1 MPTPEQWRQLD
12 LDAAA
17 TSAVARSQSQVGTF
31 LKVIVPLGA
40 VLLAGYIIYAGT
52 RDPRPS
58 FIRPDNEE
66 FRTTQFPAPSLGEP
80 PPQRNQGTIVIPP
93 APPPL
98 PPEMPP
104 APIAPPAM
112 LSPPPP
118 PPEPPAPILAQPG
131 LRNVPPADD
140 SEARRLAEEERRRWE
155 RFRASSIVVDQG
167 GEVALGAD
175 GTRIPGPG
183 GDQIPR
189 DQETDPNRR
198 FLNQTAAAGVETAQ
212 ASQNRRIDALVPQGT
227 MIRAVLENAV
237 VSDLP
242 GMVRAVTTEDI
253 WSFDGRR
260 ILIPSGSRLIGDY
273 RSAIAR
279 GQTRVFVIWTRMLR
293 SDGVSVQLGSIG
305 TDDLGRTGNS
315 GYVDNK
321 YLERFGAA
329 IVLSVVGAASQ
340 FIAGLGVRDTSTT
353 NGPTITVTDPVTGI
367 STTTQPGGNSSSGLS
382 QSDRARQIAAQTTS
396 QTLTQLAQE
405 ALRDSINIPPTIYLD
420 QGTRVIVFVR
430 RDLDFSAL
438 YPDPV
443 REALREI
450 QRERQR
456 AP

>member
-1 MPTPEQWRQLD
+1 MPTPEQWRQIELEN
-12 LDAAA
+12 AAA
-17 TSAVARSQSQVGTF
+17 LAVARPPSTAGRF
-31 LKVIVPLGA
+31 LKLVVPIGA
-40 VLLAGYIIYAGT
+40 VMLAGYIIYAGT
-52 RDPRPS
+52 QDPRPS

-80 PPQRNQGTIVIPP
+80 PPQRAQGTIVIPP
-93 APPPL
+93 APPPP

-104 APIAPPAM
+104 APAAPPVVLA
-112 LSPPPP
+112 PPPP
-118 PPEPPAPILAQPG
+118 PPEPPAAIVAPRNLA
-131 LRNVPPADD
+131 PPDD

-155 RFRASSIVVDQG
+155 RFRANSIVVDQG
-167 GEVALGAD
+167 GEVALAPG
-175 GTRIPGPG
+175 GPIPGPNG
-183 GDQIPR
+183 EPVAR
-189 DQETDPNRR
+189 EQESDPNRR

-242 GMVRAVTTEDI
+242 GMFRAVTTEDV

-260 ILIPSGSRLIGDY
+260 ILIPSGTRLIGDY

-279 GQTRVFVIWTRMLR
+279 GQTRVFIVWTRMLR
-293 SDGVSVQLGSIG
+293 ADGVSVQLGSPG
-305 TDDLGRTGNS
+305 TDDLGRTGNA
-315 GYVDNK
+315 GFVDNR
-321 YLERFGAA
+321 YVERFGAA

-340 FIAGLGVRDTSTT
+340 FLAGLGVRDTGANGTT
-353 NGPTITVTDPVTGI
+353 VTVTDPLTGI
-367 STTTQPGGNSSSGLS
+367 TTTTQTGGGGGFT
-382 QSDRARQIAAQTTS
+382 QTDRARQIAAQTTS
-396 QTLTQLAQE
+396 QTLTQLAQD
-405 ALRDSINIPPTIYLD
+405 ALRESIAIPPTIHLD

-456 AP
+456 AR

>member
-17 TSAVARSQSQVGTF
+17 TSAVARPQSRTGTF
-31 LKVIVPLGA
+31 LKVILPIGA
-40 VLLAGYIIYAGT
+40 VLLAAYIIYAGT
-52 RDPRPS
+52 RTPNPS

-80 PPQRNQGTIVIPP
+80 QPQRNQGTIVIPP
-93 APPPL
+93 APPSP

-104 APIAPPAM
+104 APIAPPAV
-112 LSPPPP
+112 LAPPPP
-118 PPEPPAPILAQPG
+118 PPEPPVPIVAQRNLAPP
-131 LRNVPPADD
+131 DD

-175 GTRIPGPG
+175 GARIPGPG
-183 GDQIPR
+183 GEPGLR
-189 DQETDPNRR
+189 EQESDPNRR

-242 GMVRAVTTEDI
+242 GMVRAVTTEDV

-260 ILIPSGSRLIGDY
+260 ILIPSGARLIGDY

-279 GQTRVFVIWTRMLR
+279 GQTRVFIVWTRMLR
-293 SDGVSVQLGSIG
+293 ADGVSVQLGSPG
-305 TDDLGRTGNS
+305 TDDLGRTGNT

-321 YLERFGAA
+321 YVERFGAA

-340 FIAGLGVRDTSTT
+340 FIAGLGVRET
-353 NGPTITVTDPVTGI
+353 NTAGATVTVTDPVTGI
-367 STTTQPGGNSSSGLS
+367 TTTTQPGGSSSSGLS
-382 QSDRARQIAAQTTS
+382 QTDRARQIAAQTTS

>member
-12 LDAAA
+12 LDSGAS
-17 TSAVARSQSQVGTF
+17 TAVARPQSNVGTF
-31 LKVIVPLGA
+31 FKVIVPLGA
-40 VLLAGYIIYAGT
+40 VLLAAYIIYAGT
-52 RDPRPS
+52 RTPNPS

-93 APPPL
+93 APPPP

-104 APIAPPAM
+104 APIAPPAV
-112 LSPPPP
+112 LAPPPL
-118 PPEPPAPILAQPG
+118 PPEPPTPTIVQPG
-131 LRNVPPADD
+131 QRAIPLADD

-167 GEVALGAD
+167 GELALGAD

-183 GDQIPR
+183 GEQGIR
-189 DQETDPNRR
+189 DQESDPNRR

-242 GMVRAVTTEDI
+242 GMVRAVTTEDV

-260 ILIPSGSRLIGDY
+260 ILIPSGARLIGDY

-279 GQTRVFVIWTRMLR
+279 GQTRVFIVWTRMLR
-293 SDGVSVQLGSIG
+293 ADGVSVQLGSPG

-315 GYVDNK
+315 GYVDSK

-340 FIAGLGVRDTSTT
+340 FIAGLGVRDTNTGGAT
-353 NGPTITVTDPVTGI
+353 VTVTDPVTGI
-367 STTTQPGGNSSSGLS
+367 TTTTQPGGNNSGGLS
-382 QSDRARQIAAQTTS
+382 QTDRARQIAAQTTS

>member
-12 LDAAA
+12 LESAAA
-17 TSAVARSQSQVGTF
+17 TAVARPQSNVGTF
-31 LKVIVPLGA
+31 LKVVVPLGA
-40 VLLAGYIIYAGT
+40 ILLAGYIIYEGLQT
-52 RDPRPS
+52 PQPS

-80 PPQRNQGTIVIPP
+80 PPQRNQGTIQIPAAPPPPPPPIPP
-93 APPPL
+93 APVPPPVVL
-98 PPEMPP
+98 T
-104 APIAPPAM
+104 
-112 LSPPPP
+112 PPPP
-118 PPEPPAPILAQPG
+118 PPEPPQPILIQPG
-131 LRNVPPADD
+131 FRNTPPADD

-155 RFRASSIVVDQG
+155 RFRASSIVIDQG
-167 GEVALGAD
+167 SEVALGAD
-175 GTRIPGPG
+175 GAIAGPRSE
-183 GDQIPR
+183 PSTR
-189 DQETDPNRR
+189 DQESDPNRR
-198 FLNQTAAAGVETAQ
+198 FLNQAAAAGVETAQ

-242 GMVRAVTTEDI
+242 GMVRAVTTEDV

-273 RSAIAR
+273 RSGITR
-279 GQTRVFVIWTRMLR
+279 GQTRVFIVWTRMLR
-293 SDGVSVQLGSIG
+293 ADGVSVQLGSIG
-305 TDDLGRTGNS
+305 TDDLGRSGATGF
-315 GYVDNK
+315 VDNK

-340 FIAGLGVRDTSTT
+340 FIAGLGVRDTNPTGTT
-353 NGPTITVTDPVTGI
+353 VTVTDPVTGV
-367 STTTQPGGNSSSGLS
+367 STTTQTGGNNSGGLS
-382 QSDRARQIAAQTTS
+382 QSDRGRQIAAQTTS

-405 ALRDSINIPPTIYLD
+405 ALRDSINIPPTIHLD

-430 RDLDFSAL
+430 RDLDFSGL

-456 AP
+456 GP

>member
-12 LDAAA
+12 LDSAAA
-17 TSAVARSQSQVGTF
+17 TAVARPQSNVGTF
-31 LKVIVPLGA
+31 LKVIVPIGA

-58 FIRPDNEE
+58 FIRLDNEE

-80 PPQRNQGTIVIPP
+80 PPQRNQGTIVIP
-93 APPPL
+93 AVPPPP
-98 PPEMPP
+98 PPELPP
-104 APIAPPAM
+104 APIAPPAV
-112 LSPPPP
+112 LAQPPP
-118 PPEPPAPILAQPG
+118 PPEPPAAVIAWPDPRSA
-131 LRNVPPADD
+131 PPADD

-155 RFRASSIVVDQG
+155 RFRALSIVIDQG
-167 GEVALGAD
+167 GEVALGPGGAP
-175 GTRIPGPG
+175 IPGPG
-183 GDQIPR
+183 GEQPLR
-189 DQETDPNRR
+189 DQESDPNRR

-242 GMVRAVTTEDI
+242 GMVRAVTTEDV

-260 ILIPSGSRLIGDY
+260 ILIPSGARLIGDY
-273 RSAIAR
+273 RSGITR
-279 GQTRVFVIWTRMLR
+279 GQTRVFIVWTRMLR
-293 SDGVSVQLGSIG
+293 ADGVSVQLGSIG
-305 TDDLGRTGNS
+305 TDDLGRTGNT

-321 YLERFGAA
+321 YLERFGSA

-340 FIAGLGVRDTSTT
+340 FIAGLGVRDTSNN
-353 NGPTITVTDPVTGI
+353 NGATVTVTDPVTGI
-367 STTTQPGGNSSSGLS
+367 TTTTQTGGNTSSGLS
-382 QSDRARQIAAQTTS
+382 QTDRARQIAAQTTS

-405 ALRDSINIPPTIYLD
+405 ALRDSISIPPTIYLD

-443 REALREI
+443 REVLREI

-456 AP
+456 KP

>member
-12 LDAAA
+12 LDSAAA
-17 TSAVARSQSQVGTF
+17 TAVARPQSNVGTF
-31 LKVIVPLGA
+31 LKVIVPLGT
-40 VLLAGYIIYAGT
+40 VLLAAYIIYAGT
-52 RDPRPS
+52 REPRPS

-80 PPQRNQGTIVIPP
+80 PPQRNQGTIQIPAAPPPPPPPIPP
-93 APPPL
+93 AP
-98 PPEMPP
+98 
-104 APIAPPAM
+104 APPPVVLAA
-112 LSPPPP
+112 PPP
-118 PPEPPAPILAQPG
+118 PPEPPQPVMAPRTLGA
-131 LRNVPPADD
+131 PPLADD

-167 GEVALGAD
+167 GEVALGPGSAP
-175 GTRIPGPG
+175 IPGPG
-183 GDQIPR
+183 GEPSLR

-242 GMVRAVTTEDI
+242 GMVRAVTTEDV

-260 ILIPSGSRLIGDY
+260 IIIPSGSRLIGDY
-273 RSAIAR
+273 RSGITR
-279 GQTRVFVIWTRMLR
+279 GQTRVFIVWTRMLR
-293 SDGVSVQLGSIG
+293 ADGVSVQLGSIG
-305 TDDLGRTGNS
+305 TDDLGRTGNT

-321 YLERFGAA
+321 YLERFGSA

-340 FIAGLGVRDTSTT
+340 FIAGLGVRDTNPTGTT
-353 NGPTITVTDPVTGI
+353 VTVTDPVTGI
-367 STTTQPGGNSSSGLS
+367 STTTQTGGNNSGGLS
-382 QSDRARQIAAQTTS
+382 QTDRGRQIAAQTTS
-396 QTLTQLAQE
+396 QALTQLAQE
-405 ALRDSINIPPTIYLD
+405 ALRESINIPPTIYLD

-430 RDLDFSAL
+430 RDLDFSGL

-456 AP
+456 SP

>member
-1 MPTPEQWRQLD
+1 MPTPEQWRQID

-17 TSAVARSQSQVGTF
+17 TSAVARPQSRTGTF

-40 VLLAGYIIYAGT
+40 VLLAGYIIYASMG
-52 RDPRPS
+52 PRQPS

-66 FRTTQFPAPSLGEP
+66 FQTTQFPAPSLGEP

-93 APPPL
+93 APPPP

-104 APIAPPAM
+104 APVAPPTVLA
-112 LSPPPP
+112 PPPP
-118 PPEPPAPILAQPG
+118 PPEPPAPIVAQRNLA
-131 LRNVPPADD
+131 PPDD

-155 RFRASSIVVDQG
+155 RFRANSIVVDQG
-167 GEVALGAD
+167 GEVALAPG
-175 GTRIPGPG
+175 GGPIPGPG
-183 GDQIPR
+183 GEPLAR
-189 DQETDPNRR
+189 EQESDPNRR

-242 GMVRAVTTEDI
+242 GMVRAVTTEDV

-260 ILIPSGSRLIGDY
+260 ILIPSGTRLVGDY

-279 GQTRVFVIWTRMLR
+279 GQTRVFIVWTRMLR
-293 SDGVSVQLGSIG
+293 SDGVSVLLGSPG
-305 TDDLGRTGNS
+305 TDDLGRAGNT

-321 YLERFGAA
+321 YVERFGAA

-340 FIAGLGVRDTSTT
+340 FLAGLGVRDTT
-353 NGPTITVTDPVTGI
+353 NNNPTVTVTDPVTGI
-367 STTTQPGGNSSSGLS
+367 TTTQTGGNAGGGLT
-382 QSDRARQIAAQTTS
+382 QTDRARQIAAQTTS
-396 QTLTQLAQE
+396 QTLTQLAQD
-405 ALRDSINIPPTIYLD
+405 ALRESIAIPPTIHLD

-456 AP
+456 AR

>member
-12 LDAAA
+12 LDSGAS
-17 TSAVARSQSQVGTF
+17 TAVARPQSNVGTF
-31 LKVIVPLGA
+31 FKVMVPLGA
-40 VLLAGYIIYAGT
+40 ALLAAYIIYAGT
-52 RDPRPS
+52 QMPNPS

-93 APPPL
+93 APPP
-98 PPEMPP
+98 PPLEMPP
-104 APIAPPAM
+104 APVAPPAV

-118 PPEPPAPILAQPG
+118 PPELPAPIMAQPG
-131 LRNVPPADD
+131 ARSMPPADD

-175 GTRIPGPG
+175 GARIPGPG
-183 GDQIPR
+183 NEPGIR

-198 FLNQTAAAGVETAQ
+198 FLNQTSAAGVETAQ

-242 GMVRAVTTEDI
+242 GMVRAVTTEDV

-260 ILIPSGSRLIGDY
+260 ILIPSGARLIGDY

-279 GQTRVFVIWTRMLR
+279 GQTRVFIVWTRMLR
-293 SDGVSVQLGSIG
+293 ADGVSVQLGSPG
-305 TDDLGRTGNS
+305 TDDLGRTGNA

-321 YLERFGAA
+321 YVERFGAA
-329 IVLSVVGAASQ
+329 VVLSVVGAASQ
-340 FIAGLGVRDTSTT
+340 FIAGLGVRDTNNTGAT
-353 NGPTITVTDPVTGI
+353 VTVTDPVTGI
-367 STTTQPGGNSSSGLS
+367 TTTTQPGGNNSGLS
-382 QSDRARQIAAQTTS
+382 QTDRARQIAAQTTS

-405 ALRDSINIPPTIYLD
+405 ALKESINIPPTIYLD

>member
-1 MPTPEQWRQLD
+1 
-12 LDAAA
+12 
-17 TSAVARSQSQVGTF
+17 V
-31 LKVIVPLGA
+31 
-40 VLLAGYIIYAGT
+40 
-52 RDPRPS
+52 
-58 FIRPDNEE
+58 
-66 FRTTQFPAPSLGEP
+66 
-80 PPQRNQGTIVIPP
+80 
-93 APPPL
+93 
-98 PPEMPP
+98 
-104 APIAPPAM
+104 

-118 PPEPPAPILAQPG
+118 PPEPPAPGITQPG
-131 LRNVPPADD
+131 QRATPLADD

-183 GDQIPR
+183 GEPGLR
-189 DQETDPNRR
+189 DQESDPNRR

-242 GMVRAVTTEDI
+242 GMVRAVTTEDV

-260 ILIPSGSRLIGDY
+260 ILIPSGARLIGDY

-279 GQTRVFVIWTRMLR
+279 GQTRVFIVWTRMLR
-293 SDGVSVQLGSIG
+293 SDGVSVQLGSPG
-305 TDDLGRTGNS
+305 TDDLGRTGNA

-321 YLERFGAA
+321 YVERFGAA

-340 FIAGLGVRDTSTT
+340 FIAGLGVRDTNTGGAT
-353 NGPTITVTDPVTGI
+353 VTVTDPVTGI
-367 STTTQPGGNSSSGLS
+367 TTTTQPSGNNSVLS
-382 QSDRARQIAAQTTS
+382 QTDRARQIAAQTTS

>member
-1 MPTPEQWRQLD
+1 MPTPEQWRQIELEN
-12 LDAAA
+12 AAA
-17 TSAVARSQSQVGTF
+17 LTVARPPSTAGRF
-31 LKVIVPLGA
+31 FKVVVPIGA

-52 RDPRPS
+52 QDPRPS

-66 FRTTQFPAPSLGEP
+66 FRTTQFPSPSLGEP
-80 PPQRNQGTIVIPP
+80 PPQRAQGTIQLPP
-93 APPPL
+93 TPPPP

-104 APIAPPAM
+104 APVAPPVVLA
-112 LSPPPP
+112 PPP
-118 PPEPPAPILAQPG
+118 PPEPPAPITAPRNLA
-131 LRNVPPADD
+131 PPDD

-167 GEVALGAD
+167 GEVALQPG
-175 GTRIPGPG
+175 GGPLPGPNG
-183 GDQIPR
+183 EPLAR
-189 DQETDPNRR
+189 EQESDPNRR

-242 GMVRAVTTEDI
+242 GMVRAVTTEDV

-279 GQTRVFVIWTRMLR
+279 GQTRVFIVWTRMLR
-293 SDGVSVQLGSIG
+293 ADGVSVQLGSPG
-305 TDDLGRTGNS
+305 ADDLGRAGNA
-315 GYVDNK
+315 GFVDNR
-321 YLERFGAA
+321 YVERFGAA

-340 FIAGLGVRDTSTT
+340 FLAGLGVRETSDNGTT
-353 NGPTITVTDPVTGI
+353 VTVTDPVTGI
-367 STTTQPGGNSSSGLS
+367 TTTTQTGGGGGFT
-382 QSDRARQIAAQTTS
+382 QTDRARQIAAQTTS
-396 QTLTQLAQE
+396 QTLTQLAQD
-405 ALRDSINIPPTIYLD
+405 ALRESIAIPPTIHLD

-430 RDLDFSAL
+430 RDLDFSGL

-456 AP
+456 AR

>member
-1 MPTPEQWRQLD
+1 MPTPEQWRQID

-17 TSAVARSQSQVGTF
+17 TSVVARPQSSMGIV
-31 LKVIVPLGA
+31 LKLIVPLGA
-40 VLLAGYIIYAGT
+40 ILLAGYIIYEGT
-52 RDPRPS
+52 RQPSPS

-80 PPQRNQGTIVIPP
+80 PAQRVQGTIVIPP
-93 APPPL
+93 APPP
-98 PPEMPP
+98 PPEIPA
-104 APIAPPAM
+104 APIAPPVVLA
-112 LSPPPP
+112 PPPP
-118 PPEPPAPILAQPG
+118 PPEPPAAVIAWPDPRSA
-131 LRNVPPADD
+131 PPADD

-155 RFRASSIVVDQG
+155 RFRALSIVIDQG
-167 GEVALGAD
+167 GEVALGPGGAP
-175 GTRIPGPG
+175 IPGPVG
-183 GDQIPR
+183 EQPLR
-189 DQETDPNRR
+189 DQESDPNRR
-198 FLNQTAAAGVETAQ
+198 FLNQAAAAGVETAQ

-242 GMVRAVTTEDI
+242 GMVRAVTTEDV

-273 RSAIAR
+273 RSGIAR
-279 GQTRVFVIWTRMLR
+279 GQTRVFIVWTRMLR

-305 TDDLGRTGNS
+305 TDDLGRTGNT
-315 GYVDNK
+315 GFVDNK

-329 IVLSVVGAASQ
+329 IVLSLVGAASQ
-340 FIAGLGVRDTSTT
+340 FIAGLGVRDTSTGGT
-353 NGPTITVTDPVTGI
+353 TVTVTDPVTGI
-367 STTTQPGGNSSSGLS
+367 TTTTQPGSSSSGGLS
-382 QSDRARQIAAQTTS
+382 QTDRARQIAAQTTS

-405 ALRDSINIPPTIYLD
+405 ALRDTINIPPTLSLD

-430 RDLDFSAL
+430 RDLDFSSL

-450 QRERQR
+450 RRERQR
-456 AP
+456 GP

>member
-12 LDAAA
+12 LDSGAS
-17 TSAVARSQSQVGTF
+17 TAVARPQSSVGTF
-31 LKVIVPLGA
+31 LKVIVPLGT
-40 VLLAGYIIYAGT
+40 VLLAAYIIYAGT
-52 RDPRPS
+52 RTPNPS

-93 APPPL
+93 APPPP

-104 APIAPPAM
+104 APVAPPAV

-118 PPEPPAPILAQPG
+118 PPEPPATSFVQPG
-131 LRNVPPADD
+131 QRSVPSADD

-155 RFRASSIVVDQG
+155 RFRANSIVVDQG

-175 GTRIPGPG
+175 GARIPGPG
-183 GDQIPR
+183 NEPGLR

-242 GMVRAVTTEDI
+242 GMVRAVTTEDV

-260 ILIPSGSRLIGDY
+260 ILIPSGARLIGDY

-279 GQTRVFVIWTRMLR
+279 GQTRVFIVWTRMLR
-293 SDGVSVQLGSIG
+293 SDGVSVQLGSPG
-305 TDDLGRTGNS
+305 TDDLGRTGNT

-321 YLERFGAA
+321 YVERFGAA

-340 FIAGLGVRDTSTT
+340 FIAGLGVRDTNTGGAT
-353 NGPTITVTDPVTGI
+353 VTVTDPVTGI
-367 STTTQPGGNSSSGLS
+367 TTTTQASGNNSGGLS
-382 QSDRARQIAAQTTS
+382 QTDRARQIAAQTTS

-405 ALRDSINIPPTIYLD
+405 ALKESINIPPTIYLD

-443 REALREI
+443 HEALREI

>member
-12 LDAAA
+12 LDSGAS
-17 TSAVARSQSQVGTF
+17 TAVERPRSSVGTF

-40 VLLAGYIIYAGT
+40 VLLAAYIIYAGT
-52 RDPRPS
+52 QTPNPS

-93 APPPL
+93 APPPP

-104 APIAPPAM
+104 APIAPPAV

-118 PPEPPAPILAQPG
+118 PPEPPAPFLAQPG
-131 LRNVPPADD
+131 QRATPLADD

-183 GDQIPR
+183 NEPGLR
-189 DQETDPNRR
+189 EQESDPNRR

-242 GMVRAVTTEDI
+242 GMVRAVTTEDV

-260 ILIPSGSRLIGDY
+260 ILIPSGARLIGDY

-279 GQTRVFVIWTRMLR
+279 GQTRVFIVWTRMLR
-293 SDGVSVQLGSIG
+293 SDGVSVQLGSPG

-321 YLERFGAA
+321 YVERFGAA

-340 FIAGLGVRDTSTT
+340 FIAGLGVRDTSNTGAT
-353 NGPTITVTDPVTGI
+353 VTVTDPVTGI
-367 STTTQPGGNSSSGLS
+367 TTTTQPGGNNSGGLS
-382 QSDRARQIAAQTTS
+382 QTDRARQIAAQTTS